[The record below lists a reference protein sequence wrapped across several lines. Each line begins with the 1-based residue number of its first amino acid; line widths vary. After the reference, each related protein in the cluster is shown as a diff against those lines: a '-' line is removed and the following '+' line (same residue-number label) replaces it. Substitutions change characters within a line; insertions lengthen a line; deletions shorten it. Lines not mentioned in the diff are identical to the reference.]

1 MISSAELPATFFADS
16 EFSMSAEPS
25 TIDRRIDQVSVATL
39 SLRFVTALE
48 IVSVVSSVV
57 LTAWVLTPLQLNQR
71 WLEAL
76 PGVCGLL
83 LMLYSHRLHGET
95 LAQLGFTTKHFGT
108 ALKLLLGPMLLVAA
122 LLLSLGFLTHAL
134 HFGQRFWLSLLLL
147 PLWALTQQ
155 YILQGFIYRRLKLI
169 VGAEKNALTIF
180 LAALLFALVHAP
192 NAPLMLLTLI
202 GGLVWTWVYARA
214 PNLFALGLSHALM
227 SALAISSLPAW
238 FLQSMGIGYKYLI
251 YQRF

>member
-1 MISSAELPATFFADS
+1 
-16 EFSMSAEPS
+16 MSAEPP
-25 TIDRRIDQVSVATL
+25 TIDRSNASAASL

-57 LTAWVLTPLQLNQR
+57 LTAWVLAPLQLHQR

-76 PGVCGLL
+76 PGGCALL
-83 LMLYSHRLHGET
+83 LMVYSHRLHGET
-95 LAQLGFTTKHFGT
+95 MMQLGFTTKHFGT
-108 ALKLLLGPMLLVAA
+108 AVKLLLGPMLLVAA
-122 LLLSLGFLTHAL
+122 LLIGIGFLTSSL

-147 PLWALTQQ
+147 PWWGLTQQ

-169 VGAEKNALTIF
+169 AGAEKNTLTIF

-192 NAPLMLLTLI
+192 NVPLMLLTLI

-227 SALAISSLPAW
+227 SAIAMSALPAW
-238 FLQSMGIGYKYLI
+238 FLQSMSIGYKYLI

>member
-1 MISSAELPATFFADS
+1 
-16 EFSMSAEPS
+16 MSAAPS
-25 TIDRRIDQVSVATL
+25 TIDLSLDGTATL

-48 IVSVVSSVV
+48 IASVVSSVV

-76 PGVCGLL
+76 PGVCALL

-95 LAQLGFTTKHFGT
+95 LAQLGFTTKHF
-108 ALKLLLGPMLLVAA
+108 ARAVKLLLGPMLLVTT
-122 LLLSLGFLTHAL
+122 LLLGLGILTHSL

-147 PLWALTQQ
+147 PWWGVTQQ
-155 YILQGFIYRRLKLI
+155 YILQGFIYRRLRLI
-169 VGAEKNALTIF
+169 VGAQKHTLTIF

-192 NAPLMLLTLI
+192 NVLLMLLTLI
-202 GGLVWTWVYARA
+202 GGWVWTWVYARA

-227 SALAISSLPAW
+227 SAIAMSSLPAW
-238 FLQSMGIGYKYLI
+238 FLQSMSIGYKYLI

>member
-1 MISSAELPATFFADS
+1 
-16 EFSMSAEPS
+16 MSAASS
-25 TIDRRIDQVSVATL
+25 TTDLSLNSTATL

-76 PGVCGLL
+76 PGVCALL

-95 LAQLGFTTKHFGT
+95 LAQLGFTTKHF
-108 ALKLLLGPMLLVAA
+108 ARAVKLLLGPMLVVTA
-122 LLLSLGFLTHAL
+122 LLLGIGVLTHSL

-147 PLWALTQQ
+147 PWWGVTQQ
-155 YILQGFIYRRLKLI
+155 YILQGFIYRRLRRI
-169 VGAEKNALTIF
+169 VGAQNHTLTIF

-192 NAPLMLLTLI
+192 NVPLMLLTLI
-202 GGLVWTWVYARA
+202 GGWVWTWVYARA

-227 SALAISSLPAW
+227 SVITMSSLPAW
-238 FLQSMGIGYKYLI
+238 FLQSMSIGYKYLI